1 MSLLAL
7 TAERLHR
14 TDRHRTKTRRFTSLM
29 RPPAVR
35 LRRLVPRSLTEK
47 ISLYP
52 SSVCTLSQTR
62 QLRDQVG
69 CRRSVDCDRRIKSQ
83 QCLALVRKQGV
94 CGRVRIPGFSPQAGL
109 SHEMEIATS
118 EQGPAPPT
126 PQRPLLLHNNWSVGR
141 KRLQCCVSGRQ
152 IHTNPNFTEMF
163 FFSGFLIHY

>member
-1 MSLLAL
+1 MCLFVCVCVPLLAL

-14 TDRHRTKTRRFTSLM
+14 TDRHQTKTRRFTSLM

-52 SSVCTLSQTR
+52 SSVCTLSQTC

-94 CGRVRIPGFSPQAGL
+94 CGRVSIPGFSPQAGL

-126 PQRPLLLHNNWSVGR
+126 PQR
-141 KRLQCCVSGRQ
+141 VSGRQ